1 MLRLRVPH
9 LRPCK
14 KRSIQHRGPQRPH
27 HKQHNDA
34 VTALLQA
41 GANQKR
47 GDSRLRPS
55 IARPQGLST
64 GARGPLRPI
73 RNVMHFSKLAEYSQ
87 KCTLGSAPPIRS
99 GQHAL
104 VLPISGHRRGTKS
117 PAARSTAGPAAS
129 QKTIRLRAKDHQAG
143 LGSRADLLEELDDV
157 VERCLARVTR
167 EAGVGHGVLGQD
179 LDLVS
184 LHGLADVRDIHV
196 G

>member
-27 HKQHNDA
+27 HKRHNDM
-34 VTALLQA
+34 VTAVLQA

-47 GDSRLRPS
+47 GDSHLRPS
-55 IARPQGLST
+55 IARPQGLSM

-73 RNVMHFSKLAEYSQ
+73 RNVMHFSELAEYSQ

-117 PAARSTAGPAAS
+117 PRRTKCAAGGLPTCPRTIVGLTGKGPPNQVRQPGRSS
-129 QKTIRLRAKDHQAG
+129 
-143 LGSRADLLEELDDV
+143 
-157 VERCLARVTR
+157 
-167 EAGVGHGVLGQD
+167 
-179 LDLVS
+179 
-184 LHGLADVRDIHV
+184 
-196 G
+196 